1 MTLANWRAVTD
12 CDRHGHVGTVG
23 RGVRRGVRWWGVVVA
38 LVAVMFVW
46 PPWLVFTEGYPWW
59 SLVVLWPVFIIMF
72 GLLLVQ
78 HLQGS
83 WALDRRRR
91 VEEPCGDC
99 GMWPMLCGACALSR
113 RWPAGKPGGC
123 EATLR
128 FNTLTVLTCFWG
140 FVAAVYGPTRGHEN
154 DKPTRDANARL
165 IAAAPDLLEALLWL
179 RSRSPIVYAMLK
191 RAPGTGVKE
200 IDVLDHRALDDDL
213 LRVQQVIN
221 AAIAKATG
229 ASR

>member
-1 MTLANWRAVTD
+1 MAQQGTPGPWVVHDSGWHYRMV
-12 CDRHGHVGTVG
+12 GPVGTDN
-23 RGVRRGVRWWGVVVA
+23 
-38 LVAVMFVW
+38 
-46 PPWLVFTEGYPWW
+46 Y
-59 SLVVLWPVFIIMF
+59 
-72 GLLLVQ
+72 
-78 HLQGS
+78 
-83 WALDRRRR
+83 
-91 VEEPCGDC
+91 
-99 GMWPMLCGACALSR
+99 
-113 RWPAGKPGGC
+113 
-123 EATLR
+123 
-128 FNTLTVLTCFWG
+128 
-140 FVAAVYGPTRGHEN
+140 VAAVYGPTRGHEN

-165 IAAAPDLLEALLWL
+165 IAAAPELLEALLWL